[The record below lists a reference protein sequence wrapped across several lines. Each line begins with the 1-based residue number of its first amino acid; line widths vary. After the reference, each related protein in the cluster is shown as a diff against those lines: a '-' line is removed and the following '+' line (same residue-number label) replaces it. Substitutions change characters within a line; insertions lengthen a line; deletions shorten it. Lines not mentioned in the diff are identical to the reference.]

1 MSERK
6 LFILGTAALVPTRE
20 RHHHACFLRWDNEG
34 FLFDP
39 GEGTQQQLIYAG
51 ISASRI
57 TRIFISH
64 FHGDHCLGLAGIA
77 QRISLDRV
85 PHPVLIYYPAS
96 GQEYLDRLLNASSY
110 YNQARFVPIPVTDSD
125 VVSVDADLTIEARA
139 LDHVIDCYGYSIT
152 EKDTYTLD
160 PAKLDR
166 LGIRGADIATL
177 KNEGRFTVHG
187 RQVDV
192 SEAGTLKPGQKVA
205 FVMDTRFCQSAREL
219 ARGADL
225 LICEST
231 FLSSE
236 ADHAEKYGHLTAA
249 QAARIAGEAEVGQLV
264 LTHFSGRHPDAGVFH
279 QEAAAIFPRVFVARD
294 GACLPVRTEKR
305 IIAD

>member
-85 PHPVLIYYPAS
+85 PHPVQIYYPAS

-110 YNQARFVPIPVTDSD
+110 YKQARFVPRPVNAPGIVAMED
-125 VVSVDADLTIEARA
+125 DLTVEARA

-152 EKDTYTLD
+152 EKDTYTLH
-160 PAKLDR
+160 PAKLER
-166 LGIRGADIATL
+166 LGIRGADIAIL

-187 RQVDV
+187 RQVKV
-192 SEAGTLKPGQKVA
+192 REVGTLKPGQKIA
-205 FVMDTRFCQSAREL
+205 FVMDTRLCQSARDL
-219 ARGADL
+219 AKGADL

-249 QAARIAGEAEVGQLV
+249 QAARIAREAEVGQLV
-264 LTHFSGRHPDAGVFH
+264 LTHFSGRHPDARVFN
-279 QEAAAIFPRVFVARD
+279 QEAAEIFPRVFVARD
-294 GACLPVRTEKR
+294 GDCLDIRPGRRT
-305 IIAD
+305 ING